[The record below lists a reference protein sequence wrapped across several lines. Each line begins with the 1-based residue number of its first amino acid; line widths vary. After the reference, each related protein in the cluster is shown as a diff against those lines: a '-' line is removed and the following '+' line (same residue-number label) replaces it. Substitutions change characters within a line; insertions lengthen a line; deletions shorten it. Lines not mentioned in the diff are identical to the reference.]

1 MIGFEWDKK
10 KELINIEKHGIN
22 FYTAANVFKD
32 DVRIEI
38 YDEKH
43 SLYEDRFITV
53 GMVAGRLI
61 VTVVYTDRLGLVR
74 IISAR
79 LANESEKEAYL
90 NAKSTNWYS

>member
-22 FYTAANVFKD
+22 FNTAANVFKD
-32 DVRIEI
+32 DGRIEI